1 MQTIDDDWLI
11 KGGWYIVHCGGV
23 FKGKALGQ
31 NVKTGYYTCALH
43 NGARDLIIF
52 IHMQGNLNKK
62 KLLAN

>member
-1 MQTIDDDWLI
+1 MYTIDDDWLI

-31 NVKTGYYTCALH
+31 NVKTGYYRCALH

-52 IHMQGNLNKK
+52 IHI
-62 KLLAN
+62 